1 MAQGRFY
8 HSGNE
13 RRERAVMQLPVHR
26 PWRRRGARSTGRGA
40 QCCQARPSTD
50 STGLTQPLSPQ
61 SSGRRER
68 DCRAHSGVSSRQM
81 LGKTPSPFRFR
92 EVNSITERGRER
104 ETGGGGGEE
113 GPQEETAFQMPE
125 S

>member
-1 MAQGRFY
+1 
-8 HSGNE
+8 
-13 RRERAVMQLPVHR
+13 
-26 PWRRRGARSTGRGA
+26 
-40 QCCQARPSTD
+40 
-50 STGLTQPLSPQ
+50 
-61 SSGRRER
+61 
-68 DCRAHSGVSSRQM
+68 M